1 MDLSSIS
8 KKILQQPIPFVC
20 GVLVIFLAVLLYM
33 RMPKIEDYQQRHSEL
48 ERKWQTIQA
57 NVDRSNGMEEHVAL
71 LEEALE
77 EVETRL
83 MVEENVAVNSEF
95 FYNLEDAVGITLS
108 QFSQGSL
115 NNGERLGL
123 QGGGLKH
130 FGVLPFDLTVSG
142 SLKAMLQFLDTLERS
157 NYLVR
162 TENVVLSLPSRG
174 STENRD
180 LISGRIE
187 SHVLAEKND

>member
-8 KKILQQPIPFVC
+8 KKLLQQPIPFVC

-33 RMPKIEDYQQRHSEL
+33 RMPKIKDYQQRHSEL

-142 SLKAMLQFLDTLERS
+142 SLEAMLQFLDTLERS

-187 SHVLAEKND
+187 CHVLAEKND

>member
-142 SLKAMLQFLDTLERS
+142 SLEAMLQFLDTLDRS

-187 SHVLAEKND
+187 CHVLAEKND